1 MRNSIVFR
9 NSASADRSG
18 MTASRFIV
26 AAAACVIL
34 LYFGV
39 ESRKSQQ
46 NGAVKRRNGVL
57 AAIFFQFWQKLFSFQ
72 NSFDKRLQNRSL
84 SVVASRSG
92 FRAANR
98 YNCMLP
104 FYCLSQLSVCR
115 SHWNGCVKV
124 RRYGSYMRNAIVF

>member
-57 AAIFFQFWQKLFSFQ
+57 AAIFSNFGRNYFHFKIPFIKGFKIVVCLLWRRDPVLE
-72 NSFDKRLQNRSL
+72 LQI
-84 SVVASRSG
+84 VTI
-92 FRAANR
+92 
-98 YNCMLP
+98 
-104 FYCLSQLSVCR
+104 VCCH
-115 SHWNGCVKV
+115 S
-124 RRYGSYMRNAIVF
+124 IVFRNSVSADRIGMVA